1 MNEKRFETMEEFAEA
16 VRAEF
21 EKRIEKSV
29 IVQKLNKNNG
39 IVLYGLT
46 VLEDEINISATI
58 YLEPYYE
65 VYEDTGMEYIVD
77 RLERVY
83 EENKPEQSFD
93 ISKILDYESIKEN
106 LRAKLI
112 NYELNREFLKEEKK
126 KKEQEFQKQ
135 FREMIQSLSAA
146 LNTGYSVE
154 NAFYETQKELKI
166 LYPPEARISKELL
179 VITRKLRM
187 HIPVEQ
193 VLEEFA
199 EQVLSEDVKSFVT
212 VFVTAKKSG
221 GDMIGIIRNTAN
233 QIGDKIEVKREI
245 DTMLAAKKYE
255 FQIMSVVPYGII
267 GYMSLSFPEFMNEL
281 YGNMAGIGVMT
292 LCLGIYAGAYY
303 LGIRI
308 LRIDV

>member
-16 VRAEF
+16 VRTEF

-39 IVLYGLT
+39 IMLYGLT

-112 NYELNREFLKEEKK
+112 NYELNRDFLKEVPHRR
-126 KKEQEFQKQ
+126 FLDLAIVAYIAL
-135 FREMIQSLSAA
+135 EMEEEIE
-146 LNTGYSVE
+146 G
-154 NAFYETQKELKI
+154 NATITVKNNLQQNWKVDTEEL
-166 LYPPEARISKELL
+166 
-179 VITRKLRM
+179 
-187 HIPVEQ
+187 
-193 VLEEFA
+193 
-199 EQVLSEDVKSFVT
+199 
-212 VFVTAKKSG
+212 
-221 GDMIGIIRNTAN
+221 
-233 QIGDKIEVKREI
+233 I
-245 DTMLAAKKYE
+245 DTA
-255 FQIMSVVPYGII
+255 
-267 GYMSLSFPEFMNEL
+267 
-281 YGNMAGIGVMT
+281 
-292 LCLGIYAGAYY
+292 
-303 LGIRI
+303 
-308 LRIDV
+308 

>member
-65 VYEDTGMEYIVD
+65 VYEDTGMEYILD

-112 NYELNREFLKEEKK
+112 NYELNREFLKEVPHRRFLDLAIVAYIALEMEEEIEGNATITVKNNLQQTWK
-126 KKEQEFQKQ
+126 VDTEELIDTALENIRGDVVAANMSEYVDMSLFGDTENLFDIYVITNRLKLHGAVAMLQKDRLKQFSEELKKETLTILPSSIHECLIINSEDEDKD
-135 FREMIQSLSAA
+135 
-146 LNTGYSVE
+146 TD
-154 NAFYETQKELKI
+154 ELKEMVKEVNETVVSDQDI
-166 LYPPEARISKELL
+166 LSNNVYIYNR
-179 VITRKLRM
+179 T
-187 HIPVEQ
+187 
-193 VLEEFA
+193 
-199 EQVLSEDVKSFVT
+199 T
-212 VFVTAKKSG
+212 
-221 GDMIGIIRNTAN
+221 
-233 QIGDKIEVKREI
+233 DKITI
-245 DTMLAAKKYE
+245 A
-255 FQIMSVVPYGII
+255 
-267 GYMSLSFPEFMNEL
+267 
-281 YGNMAGIGVMT
+281 
-292 LCLGIYAGAYY
+292 
-303 LGIRI
+303 
-308 LRIDV
+308 

>member
-46 VLEDEINISATI
+46 VMEDEINISATI

-112 NYELNREFLKEEKK
+112 NYELNREFLKEVPHRRFLDLAIVAYIALEMEEEIEGNATITVKNNLQQTWKVDTEELIDTALENIKGDVVVADMSEYVDMSLFGDTEKLFDIYVITNRLK
-126 KKEQEFQKQ
+126 LHGAVAMLQKDRLKQFSEELKKETLTILPSSIHECLIINAEVEPKDTDEL
-135 FREMIQSLSAA
+135 REMVKEVNETVVSDQDILS
-146 LNTGYSVE
+146 NNVYIYNRT
-154 NAFYETQKELKI
+154 T
-166 LYPPEARISKELL
+166 
-179 VITRKLRM
+179 
-187 HIPVEQ
+187 
-193 VLEEFA
+193 
-199 EQVLSEDVKSFVT
+199 
-212 VFVTAKKSG
+212 
-221 GDMIGIIRNTAN
+221 
-233 QIGDKIEVKREI
+233 DKITI
-245 DTMLAAKKYE
+245 A
-255 FQIMSVVPYGII
+255 
-267 GYMSLSFPEFMNEL
+267 
-281 YGNMAGIGVMT
+281 
-292 LCLGIYAGAYY
+292 
-303 LGIRI
+303 
-308 LRIDV
+308 

>member
-46 VLEDEINISATI
+46 VLEDDINISATI

-65 VYEDTGMEYIVD
+65 VYEDTGMEYILD

-112 NYELNREFLKEEKK
+112 NYELNREFLTEVPHRRFLDLAIVAYIALEMEEEIEGNATITVKNNLQQTWK
-126 KKEQEFQKQ
+126 VDTEELIDTALENIRGDVVVANMSEYVDMSLFGDTENLFDIYVITNRLKLHGAVAMLQKDRLKQ
-135 FREMIQSLSAA
+135 FSEELEKETLTILPSSIHECLIINVEDESKNTKELREMVKEVNETVVSDQDILS
-146 LNTGYSVE
+146 NNVYIYNRT
-154 NAFYETQKELKI
+154 T
-166 LYPPEARISKELL
+166 
-179 VITRKLRM
+179 
-187 HIPVEQ
+187 
-193 VLEEFA
+193 
-199 EQVLSEDVKSFVT
+199 
-212 VFVTAKKSG
+212 
-221 GDMIGIIRNTAN
+221 
-233 QIGDKIEVKREI
+233 DKITI
-245 DTMLAAKKYE
+245 A
-255 FQIMSVVPYGII
+255 
-267 GYMSLSFPEFMNEL
+267 
-281 YGNMAGIGVMT
+281 
-292 LCLGIYAGAYY
+292 
-303 LGIRI
+303 
-308 LRIDV
+308 

>member
-65 VYEDTGMEYIVD
+65 VYEDTGMEYILD

-93 ISKILDYESIKEN
+93 ISKILDYEGIKEN

-112 NYELNREFLKEEKK
+112 NYELNREFLKEVPHRRFLDMAIVAYISLEMEEEIEGNATITVKNNLQQNWKVDTEELIDTALENIKGDVVVADMSEYVDMSLFGDTEKLFDIYVLTNRLK
-126 KKEQEFQKQ
+126 LHGAVAMLQKDRLKQ
-135 FREMIQSLSAA
+135 FSEELEKETLTILPNSIHECLIINAEDAPKDIDELREMVKEVNETVVSDQDILS
-146 LNTGYSVE
+146 NNVYIYNWT
-154 NAFYETQKELKI
+154 T
-166 LYPPEARISKELL
+166 
-179 VITRKLRM
+179 
-187 HIPVEQ
+187 
-193 VLEEFA
+193 
-199 EQVLSEDVKSFVT
+199 
-212 VFVTAKKSG
+212 
-221 GDMIGIIRNTAN
+221 
-233 QIGDKIEVKREI
+233 DKIMI
-245 DTMLAAKKYE
+245 A
-255 FQIMSVVPYGII
+255 
-267 GYMSLSFPEFMNEL
+267 
-281 YGNMAGIGVMT
+281 
-292 LCLGIYAGAYY
+292 
-303 LGIRI
+303 
-308 LRIDV
+308 

>member
-16 VRAEF
+16 VRTEF

-112 NYELNREFLKEEKK
+112 NYELNREFLKEVPHRRFLDLAIVAYIALEMEEKIEGNATITVK
-126 KKEQEFQKQ
+126 NNLQQTWKVDTEEMIDTALENVVVADMSEYVDMSLFGNTKKLFDIYVITNRLKLHGAVAMLQKDRLKQFSDELKKETLTILPSSIHECLIINAEDEPKNTEEL
-135 FREMIQSLSAA
+135 REMVKEVNETVVSDQDILS
-146 LNTGYSVE
+146 NNVYIYNRT
-154 NAFYETQKELKI
+154 T
-166 LYPPEARISKELL
+166 
-179 VITRKLRM
+179 
-187 HIPVEQ
+187 
-193 VLEEFA
+193 
-199 EQVLSEDVKSFVT
+199 
-212 VFVTAKKSG
+212 
-221 GDMIGIIRNTAN
+221 
-233 QIGDKIEVKREI
+233 DKITI
-245 DTMLAAKKYE
+245 A
-255 FQIMSVVPYGII
+255 
-267 GYMSLSFPEFMNEL
+267 
-281 YGNMAGIGVMT
+281 
-292 LCLGIYAGAYY
+292 
-303 LGIRI
+303 
-308 LRIDV
+308 

>member
-58 YLEPYYE
+58 YFEPYYE
-65 VYEDTGMEYIVD
+65 VYEDTGMEYILD

-112 NYELNREFLKEEKK
+112 NYELNRKFLKEVPHRRFLDLAIVAYISLEMEEEIEGNATITVKNNLQQNWKVDTEKLIDTALENIK
-126 KKEQEFQKQ
+126 GDVVVADMSEYVDMSLFGDTEKLFDIYVITNRLKLHGAVAMLQKDRLKQFSEELKKETLTILPSSIHECLIINAEDEPKDIDEL
-135 FREMIQSLSAA
+135 REMVKEVNETVVSDQDILS
-146 LNTGYSVE
+146 NNVYIYNRT
-154 NAFYETQKELKI
+154 T
-166 LYPPEARISKELL
+166 
-179 VITRKLRM
+179 
-187 HIPVEQ
+187 
-193 VLEEFA
+193 
-199 EQVLSEDVKSFVT
+199 
-212 VFVTAKKSG
+212 
-221 GDMIGIIRNTAN
+221 
-233 QIGDKIEVKREI
+233 DKITI
-245 DTMLAAKKYE
+245 A
-255 FQIMSVVPYGII
+255 
-267 GYMSLSFPEFMNEL
+267 
-281 YGNMAGIGVMT
+281 
-292 LCLGIYAGAYY
+292 
-303 LGIRI
+303 
-308 LRIDV
+308 

>member
-65 VYEDTGMEYIVD
+65 VYEDTGMEYILD

-112 NYELNREFLKEEKK
+112 NYELNRDFLKEVPHRRFLDLAIVAYISLEMEEEIEGNATITVKNNLQQTWKVGTEELIDTALENIKGDVVVANMSEYVDISLFGVTEKLFDIYVLTNRLK
-126 KKEQEFQKQ
+126 LHGAVAMLQKDRLKQFAEEQEKETLTILPSSIHECLIINVEEEPKNTDEL
-135 FREMIQSLSAA
+135 REMVKEVNETVVSDQDILS
-146 LNTGYSVE
+146 NNVYIYNRT
-154 NAFYETQKELKI
+154 T
-166 LYPPEARISKELL
+166 
-179 VITRKLRM
+179 
-187 HIPVEQ
+187 
-193 VLEEFA
+193 
-199 EQVLSEDVKSFVT
+199 
-212 VFVTAKKSG
+212 
-221 GDMIGIIRNTAN
+221 
-233 QIGDKIEVKREI
+233 DKITI
-245 DTMLAAKKYE
+245 A
-255 FQIMSVVPYGII
+255 
-267 GYMSLSFPEFMNEL
+267 
-281 YGNMAGIGVMT
+281 
-292 LCLGIYAGAYY
+292 
-303 LGIRI
+303 
-308 LRIDV
+308 

>member
-39 IVLYGLT
+39 IVLYSLT

-65 VYEDTGMEYIVD
+65 VYEDTGMEYILD

-112 NYELNREFLKEEKK
+112 NYELNREFLKEVPHRKFLDLAIVAYISLEMEEEIEGSATITVKNNLQQTWKVDTEELIDTALENIKGDVVVADMSEYVDMSLFGDTEKLFDIYVITNRLK
-126 KKEQEFQKQ
+126 LHGAVAMLQRDRLKQFAEEQEKETLTILPSSIHECLIINAEDGDKNTDEL
-135 FREMIQSLSAA
+135 REMVKEVNETVVSDQDILS
-146 LNTGYSVE
+146 NNVYIYNRT
-154 NAFYETQKELKI
+154 T
-166 LYPPEARISKELL
+166 
-179 VITRKLRM
+179 
-187 HIPVEQ
+187 
-193 VLEEFA
+193 
-199 EQVLSEDVKSFVT
+199 
-212 VFVTAKKSG
+212 
-221 GDMIGIIRNTAN
+221 
-233 QIGDKIEVKREI
+233 DKITI
-245 DTMLAAKKYE
+245 A
-255 FQIMSVVPYGII
+255 
-267 GYMSLSFPEFMNEL
+267 
-281 YGNMAGIGVMT
+281 
-292 LCLGIYAGAYY
+292 
-303 LGIRI
+303 
-308 LRIDV
+308 

>member
-65 VYEDTGMEYIVD
+65 VYEDTGMEYILD
-77 RLERVY
+77 RMERVY

-112 NYELNREFLKEEKK
+112 NYELNREFLKEVPHRRFLDLAIVAYIALEMEEEIEGNATITVKNNLQQTWK
-126 KKEQEFQKQ
+126 VDTEELIDTALENIRGDVVAANMSEYVDMSLFGDTENLFDIYVITNRLKLHGAVAMLQKDRLKQFSEELKKETLTILPSSIHECL
-135 FREMIQSLSAA
+135 II
-146 LNTGYSVE
+146 
-154 NAFYETQKELKI
+154 NAEDEDKDTDELKEMVKEVNETVVSDQDI
-166 LYPPEARISKELL
+166 LSNNVYIYNR
-179 VITRKLRM
+179 T
-187 HIPVEQ
+187 
-193 VLEEFA
+193 
-199 EQVLSEDVKSFVT
+199 T
-212 VFVTAKKSG
+212 
-221 GDMIGIIRNTAN
+221 
-233 QIGDKIEVKREI
+233 DKITI
-245 DTMLAAKKYE
+245 A
-255 FQIMSVVPYGII
+255 
-267 GYMSLSFPEFMNEL
+267 
-281 YGNMAGIGVMT
+281 
-292 LCLGIYAGAYY
+292 
-303 LGIRI
+303 
-308 LRIDV
+308 

>member
-65 VYEDTGMEYIVD
+65 VYEDTGMEYILD

-112 NYELNREFLKEEKK
+112 NYELNREFLKEVPHRRFLDLAIVAYIALEMEEEIEGNATITVKNNLQQTWKVDTEELIDTALENIKGDVVVANMSEYVDMSLFGNTEKLFDIYVITNRLK
-126 KKEQEFQKQ
+126 LHGAVAMLQKDRLKQFSEELKKETLTILPSSIHECLIINAEDKPKDIDEL
-135 FREMIQSLSAA
+135 REMVKEVNETVVSDQDILS
-146 LNTGYSVE
+146 NNVYIYNRT
-154 NAFYETQKELKI
+154 T
-166 LYPPEARISKELL
+166 
-179 VITRKLRM
+179 
-187 HIPVEQ
+187 
-193 VLEEFA
+193 
-199 EQVLSEDVKSFVT
+199 
-212 VFVTAKKSG
+212 
-221 GDMIGIIRNTAN
+221 
-233 QIGDKIEVKREI
+233 DKITI
-245 DTMLAAKKYE
+245 A
-255 FQIMSVVPYGII
+255 
-267 GYMSLSFPEFMNEL
+267 
-281 YGNMAGIGVMT
+281 
-292 LCLGIYAGAYY
+292 
-303 LGIRI
+303 
-308 LRIDV
+308 

>member
-1 MNEKRFETMEEFAEA
+1 MSEKRFETIEAFAEA

-65 VYEDTGMEYIVD
+65 VYEDTGMEYILD

-112 NYELNREFLKEEKK
+112 NYELNREFLKEVPHRRFLDLAIVAYIALEMEEEIEGNATITVKNNLQQTWKVDTEELIDNALENIKGDVVVADMSEYVDMSLFGNTEKLFDIYVITNRLK
-126 KKEQEFQKQ
+126 LHGAVAMLQKDRLKQFSEELKKETLTILPSSIHECL
-135 FREMIQSLSAA
+135 II
-146 LNTGYSVE
+146 
-154 NAFYETQKELKI
+154 NAEDEDKDTDELKEMVKEVNETVVSDQDI
-166 LYPPEARISKELL
+166 LSNNVYIYNL
-179 VITRKLRM
+179 T
-187 HIPVEQ
+187 
-193 VLEEFA
+193 
-199 EQVLSEDVKSFVT
+199 T
-212 VFVTAKKSG
+212 
-221 GDMIGIIRNTAN
+221 
-233 QIGDKIEVKREI
+233 DKITI
-245 DTMLAAKKYE
+245 A
-255 FQIMSVVPYGII
+255 
-267 GYMSLSFPEFMNEL
+267 
-281 YGNMAGIGVMT
+281 
-292 LCLGIYAGAYY
+292 
-303 LGIRI
+303 
-308 LRIDV
+308 

>member
-46 VLEDEINISATI
+46 VMEDEINISATI

-112 NYELNREFLKEEKK
+112 NYELNREFLKEVPHRRFLDLAIVVYIALEMEEDIEGNATITVKNNLQQTWKVDTEELIDTALENIKGDVVVADMSEYVDMSLFGDTEKLFDIYVITNRLK
-126 KKEQEFQKQ
+126 LHGAVAMLQKDRLKQFSEELKKETLTILPSSIHECLIINAEYEPKDIDEL
-135 FREMIQSLSAA
+135 REMVKEVNETVVSDQDILS
-146 LNTGYSVE
+146 NNVYIYNRT
-154 NAFYETQKELKI
+154 T
-166 LYPPEARISKELL
+166 
-179 VITRKLRM
+179 
-187 HIPVEQ
+187 
-193 VLEEFA
+193 
-199 EQVLSEDVKSFVT
+199 
-212 VFVTAKKSG
+212 
-221 GDMIGIIRNTAN
+221 
-233 QIGDKIEVKREI
+233 DKITI
-245 DTMLAAKKYE
+245 A
-255 FQIMSVVPYGII
+255 
-267 GYMSLSFPEFMNEL
+267 
-281 YGNMAGIGVMT
+281 
-292 LCLGIYAGAYY
+292 
-303 LGIRI
+303 
-308 LRIDV
+308 

>member
-112 NYELNREFLKEEKK
+112 NYELNREFLKEVPHRRFLDLAIVVYIALEMEEDIEGNATITVKNNLQQTWKVDTEELIDTALENIKGDVVVADMSEYVDMSLFGDTEKLFDIYVITNRLK
-126 KKEQEFQKQ
+126 LHGAVAMLQKDRLKQFSEELKKETLTILPSSIHECLIINAEDETKDIDEL
-135 FREMIQSLSAA
+135 REMVKEVNETVVSDQDILS
-146 LNTGYSVE
+146 NNVYIYNRT
-154 NAFYETQKELKI
+154 T
-166 LYPPEARISKELL
+166 
-179 VITRKLRM
+179 
-187 HIPVEQ
+187 
-193 VLEEFA
+193 
-199 EQVLSEDVKSFVT
+199 
-212 VFVTAKKSG
+212 
-221 GDMIGIIRNTAN
+221 
-233 QIGDKIEVKREI
+233 DKITI
-245 DTMLAAKKYE
+245 A
-255 FQIMSVVPYGII
+255 
-267 GYMSLSFPEFMNEL
+267 
-281 YGNMAGIGVMT
+281 
-292 LCLGIYAGAYY
+292 
-303 LGIRI
+303 
-308 LRIDV
+308 

>member
-112 NYELNREFLKEEKK
+112 NYELNREFLKEVPHRRFLDLAIVAYISLEMEEEIEGNATITVKNNLQQTWK
-126 KKEQEFQKQ
+126 VDTEELIDTALENIKGDVVVANMSEYVDMSLFGNTENLFDIYVLTNRLKLHGAVAMLQKDRLKQFSDELKKETLTILPSSIHECLIINAEDAPKDIDEL
-135 FREMIQSLSAA
+135 REMVKEVNETVVSDQDILS
-146 LNTGYSVE
+146 NNVYIYNRT
-154 NAFYETQKELKI
+154 T
-166 LYPPEARISKELL
+166 
-179 VITRKLRM
+179 
-187 HIPVEQ
+187 
-193 VLEEFA
+193 
-199 EQVLSEDVKSFVT
+199 
-212 VFVTAKKSG
+212 
-221 GDMIGIIRNTAN
+221 
-233 QIGDKIEVKREI
+233 DKITI
-245 DTMLAAKKYE
+245 A
-255 FQIMSVVPYGII
+255 
-267 GYMSLSFPEFMNEL
+267 
-281 YGNMAGIGVMT
+281 
-292 LCLGIYAGAYY
+292 
-303 LGIRI
+303 
-308 LRIDV
+308 

>member
-65 VYEDTGMEYIVD
+65 VYEDTGMEYILD

-112 NYELNREFLKEEKK
+112 NYELNRDFLKEIPHRRFLDLAIVAYISLEMEEEIEGNATITVKNNLQQTWK
-126 KKEQEFQKQ
+126 VDTEELIDNALENIKGDVVVANMSEYVDMSLFGDIENLFDIYVLTNRLKLHGAVAMLQKDRLKQFAEEQEKETLTILPSSIHECIIIDVEDELKNTKEL
-135 FREMIQSLSAA
+135 REMVKEVNETVVSDQDILS
-146 LNTGYSVE
+146 NNVYIYNRTTE
-154 NAFYETQKELKI
+154 KI
-166 LYPPEARISKELL
+166 TIA
-179 VITRKLRM
+179 
-187 HIPVEQ
+187 
-193 VLEEFA
+193 
-199 EQVLSEDVKSFVT
+199 
-212 VFVTAKKSG
+212 
-221 GDMIGIIRNTAN
+221 
-233 QIGDKIEVKREI
+233 
-245 DTMLAAKKYE
+245 
-255 FQIMSVVPYGII
+255 
-267 GYMSLSFPEFMNEL
+267 
-281 YGNMAGIGVMT
+281 
-292 LCLGIYAGAYY
+292 
-303 LGIRI
+303 
-308 LRIDV
+308 

>member
-65 VYEDTGMEYIVD
+65 VYEDTGMEYILD

-112 NYELNREFLKEEKK
+112 NYELNREFLKEVPHRRFLDLAIVAYIALEMEEEIEGNATITVKNNLQQTWK
-126 KKEQEFQKQ
+126 VDTEELIDTALENIRGDVVVANMSEYVDLSLFGDTENLFDIYVLTNRLKLHGAVAMLQKDRLKQFSEELKKETLTILPSSIHECL
-135 FREMIQSLSAA
+135 II
-146 LNTGYSVE
+146 
-154 NAFYETQKELKI
+154 NAEDEDKDTDELKEMVKEVNETVVSDQDI
-166 LYPPEARISKELL
+166 LSNNVYIYNR
-179 VITRKLRM
+179 T
-187 HIPVEQ
+187 
-193 VLEEFA
+193 
-199 EQVLSEDVKSFVT
+199 T
-212 VFVTAKKSG
+212 
-221 GDMIGIIRNTAN
+221 
-233 QIGDKIEVKREI
+233 DKITI
-245 DTMLAAKKYE
+245 A
-255 FQIMSVVPYGII
+255 
-267 GYMSLSFPEFMNEL
+267 
-281 YGNMAGIGVMT
+281 
-292 LCLGIYAGAYY
+292 
-303 LGIRI
+303 
-308 LRIDV
+308 

>member
-65 VYEDTGMEYIVD
+65 VYEDTGMEYILD

-112 NYELNREFLKEEKK
+112 NYELNREFLKEVPHRRFLDLAIVAYIALEMEEEIEGNATITVKNNLQQTWK
-126 KKEQEFQKQ
+126 VDTEELIDTALENIRGDVVAANMSEYVDMSLFGDTENLFDIYVITNRLKLHGAVAMLQKDRLKQFAEEQEK
-135 FREMIQSLSAA
+135 ETLTILPSSIHECLII
-146 LNTGYSVE
+146 
-154 NAFYETQKELKI
+154 NAEDEDKDTDELKEMVKEVNETVVSDQDI
-166 LYPPEARISKELL
+166 LSNNVYIYNR
-179 VITRKLRM
+179 T
-187 HIPVEQ
+187 
-193 VLEEFA
+193 
-199 EQVLSEDVKSFVT
+199 T
-212 VFVTAKKSG
+212 
-221 GDMIGIIRNTAN
+221 
-233 QIGDKIEVKREI
+233 DKITI
-245 DTMLAAKKYE
+245 A
-255 FQIMSVVPYGII
+255 
-267 GYMSLSFPEFMNEL
+267 
-281 YGNMAGIGVMT
+281 
-292 LCLGIYAGAYY
+292 
-303 LGIRI
+303 
-308 LRIDV
+308 

>member
-1 MNEKRFETMEEFAEA
+1 MNEKRFETMEEFAET

-112 NYELNREFLKEEKK
+112 NYELNREFLKEVPHRRFLDLAIVAYIALEMEEEIEGNATITVKNNLQQTWK
-126 KKEQEFQKQ
+126 VDTEELIDTALDNIKEDVVVANMSEYVDMSLFGNTENLFDIYVLTNRLKLHGAVAMLQKDRLKQFSEELKKETLTILPSSIHECLIINAEDEDKDTDEL
-135 FREMIQSLSAA
+135 REMVKEVNETVVSDQDILS
-146 LNTGYSVE
+146 NNVYIYNRT
-154 NAFYETQKELKI
+154 T
-166 LYPPEARISKELL
+166 
-179 VITRKLRM
+179 
-187 HIPVEQ
+187 
-193 VLEEFA
+193 
-199 EQVLSEDVKSFVT
+199 
-212 VFVTAKKSG
+212 
-221 GDMIGIIRNTAN
+221 
-233 QIGDKIEVKREI
+233 DKITI
-245 DTMLAAKKYE
+245 A
-255 FQIMSVVPYGII
+255 
-267 GYMSLSFPEFMNEL
+267 
-281 YGNMAGIGVMT
+281 
-292 LCLGIYAGAYY
+292 
-303 LGIRI
+303 
-308 LRIDV
+308 

>member
-65 VYEDTGMEYIVD
+65 VYEDTGMEYILD

-106 LRAKLI
+106 LREKLI
-112 NYELNREFLKEEKK
+112 NYELNRDFLKEIPHRRFLDLAIVAYISLEMEEEIEGNATITVKNNLQQTWK
-126 KKEQEFQKQ
+126 VDTEELIDTALENIKGDVVVANMSEYVDMSLFGDIENLFDIYVLTNRLKLHGAVAMLQKDRLKQFAEEQEKETLTILPSSIHECIIIDVEDELKNTKEL
-135 FREMIQSLSAA
+135 REMVKEVNETVVSDQDILS
-146 LNTGYSVE
+146 NNVYIYNRT
-154 NAFYETQKELKI
+154 T
-166 LYPPEARISKELL
+166 
-179 VITRKLRM
+179 
-187 HIPVEQ
+187 
-193 VLEEFA
+193 
-199 EQVLSEDVKSFVT
+199 
-212 VFVTAKKSG
+212 
-221 GDMIGIIRNTAN
+221 
-233 QIGDKIEVKREI
+233 DKITI
-245 DTMLAAKKYE
+245 A
-255 FQIMSVVPYGII
+255 
-267 GYMSLSFPEFMNEL
+267 
-281 YGNMAGIGVMT
+281 
-292 LCLGIYAGAYY
+292 
-303 LGIRI
+303 
-308 LRIDV
+308 

>member
-112 NYELNREFLKEEKK
+112 NYELNREFLKEVPHRRFLDLAIVAYIALEMEEEIEGNATITVKNNLQQTWK
-126 KKEQEFQKQ
+126 VDTEELIDTALDNIKEDVVVANMSEYVDMSLFGNTENLFDIYVLTNRLKLHGAVAMLQKDRLKQFSEELKKETLTILPSSIHECLIINAEDESKDTDEL
-135 FREMIQSLSAA
+135 REMVKEVNETVVSDQDILS
-146 LNTGYSVE
+146 NNVYIYNRT
-154 NAFYETQKELKI
+154 T
-166 LYPPEARISKELL
+166 
-179 VITRKLRM
+179 
-187 HIPVEQ
+187 
-193 VLEEFA
+193 
-199 EQVLSEDVKSFVT
+199 
-212 VFVTAKKSG
+212 
-221 GDMIGIIRNTAN
+221 
-233 QIGDKIEVKREI
+233 DKITI
-245 DTMLAAKKYE
+245 A
-255 FQIMSVVPYGII
+255 
-267 GYMSLSFPEFMNEL
+267 
-281 YGNMAGIGVMT
+281 
-292 LCLGIYAGAYY
+292 
-303 LGIRI
+303 
-308 LRIDV
+308 

>member
-112 NYELNREFLKEEKK
+112 NYELNREFLKEVPHRRLLDLAIVAYISLEMEEEIEGNATITVKNNLQQTWK
-126 KKEQEFQKQ
+126 VDTEELIDTALENIKGDVVVANMSEYVDMSLFGNTENLFDIYVLTNRLKLHGAVAMLQKDRLKQFSDELKKETLTILPSSIHECLIINAEDAPKDIDEL
-135 FREMIQSLSAA
+135 REMVKEVNETVVSDQDILS
-146 LNTGYSVE
+146 NNVYIYNRT
-154 NAFYETQKELKI
+154 T
-166 LYPPEARISKELL
+166 
-179 VITRKLRM
+179 
-187 HIPVEQ
+187 
-193 VLEEFA
+193 
-199 EQVLSEDVKSFVT
+199 
-212 VFVTAKKSG
+212 
-221 GDMIGIIRNTAN
+221 
-233 QIGDKIEVKREI
+233 DKITI
-245 DTMLAAKKYE
+245 A
-255 FQIMSVVPYGII
+255 
-267 GYMSLSFPEFMNEL
+267 
-281 YGNMAGIGVMT
+281 
-292 LCLGIYAGAYY
+292 
-303 LGIRI
+303 
-308 LRIDV
+308 

>member
-16 VRAEF
+16 VRTEF

-39 IVLYGLT
+39 IMLYGLT

-112 NYELNREFLKEEKK
+112 NYELNRDFLKEVPHRRFLDLAIVAYIALEMEEEIEGNATITVKNNLQQTWK
-126 KKEQEFQKQ
+126 VDKEEMIDTALENIKGDVVAADMSEYVDMSLFGNTENLFDIYVLTNRLKLHGAVAMLQKDRLKQ
-135 FREMIQSLSAA
+135 FSEELEKETLTILPSSIHECLIINAEDETKDIDELREMVKEVNETVVSDQDILS
-146 LNTGYSVE
+146 NNVYIYNRT
-154 NAFYETQKELKI
+154 T
-166 LYPPEARISKELL
+166 
-179 VITRKLRM
+179 
-187 HIPVEQ
+187 
-193 VLEEFA
+193 
-199 EQVLSEDVKSFVT
+199 
-212 VFVTAKKSG
+212 
-221 GDMIGIIRNTAN
+221 
-233 QIGDKIEVKREI
+233 DKITI
-245 DTMLAAKKYE
+245 A
-255 FQIMSVVPYGII
+255 
-267 GYMSLSFPEFMNEL
+267 
-281 YGNMAGIGVMT
+281 
-292 LCLGIYAGAYY
+292 
-303 LGIRI
+303 
-308 LRIDV
+308 

>member
-16 VRAEF
+16 VRTEF

-65 VYEDTGMEYIVD
+65 VYEDTGMEYILD

-112 NYELNREFLKEEKK
+112 NYELNRDFLKEVPHRRFLDLAIVAYISLEMEEEIEGNATITVKNNLQQNWK
-126 KKEQEFQKQ
+126 VDTEELIDTALENIKGDVVVADMSEYVDMSLFGDTENLFDIYVLTNRLKLHGAVAMLQKDRLKQ
-135 FREMIQSLSAA
+135 FSEELEKETLTILPSSIHECLIINVEDESKNTKELREMVKEVNETVVSDQDILS
-146 LNTGYSVE
+146 NNVYIYNRT
-154 NAFYETQKELKI
+154 T
-166 LYPPEARISKELL
+166 
-179 VITRKLRM
+179 
-187 HIPVEQ
+187 
-193 VLEEFA
+193 
-199 EQVLSEDVKSFVT
+199 
-212 VFVTAKKSG
+212 
-221 GDMIGIIRNTAN
+221 
-233 QIGDKIEVKREI
+233 DKITI
-245 DTMLAAKKYE
+245 A
-255 FQIMSVVPYGII
+255 
-267 GYMSLSFPEFMNEL
+267 
-281 YGNMAGIGVMT
+281 
-292 LCLGIYAGAYY
+292 
-303 LGIRI
+303 
-308 LRIDV
+308 

>member
-65 VYEDTGMEYIVD
+65 VYEDTGMEYILD

-112 NYELNREFLKEEKK
+112 NYELNRDFLKEIPHRRFLDLAIVAYIALEMEEEIEGNATITVKNNLQQTWK
-126 KKEQEFQKQ
+126 VDTEELIDNALENIKGDVVVANMSEYVDMSLFGDIENLFDIYVLTNRLKLHGAVAMLQKDRLKQFAEEQEKETLTILPSSIHECIIIDVEDELKNTKEL
-135 FREMIQSLSAA
+135 REMVKEVNETVVSDQDILS
-146 LNTGYSVE
+146 NNVYIYNRT
-154 NAFYETQKELKI
+154 T
-166 LYPPEARISKELL
+166 
-179 VITRKLRM
+179 
-187 HIPVEQ
+187 
-193 VLEEFA
+193 
-199 EQVLSEDVKSFVT
+199 
-212 VFVTAKKSG
+212 
-221 GDMIGIIRNTAN
+221 
-233 QIGDKIEVKREI
+233 DKITI
-245 DTMLAAKKYE
+245 A
-255 FQIMSVVPYGII
+255 
-267 GYMSLSFPEFMNEL
+267 
-281 YGNMAGIGVMT
+281 
-292 LCLGIYAGAYY
+292 
-303 LGIRI
+303 
-308 LRIDV
+308 